1 MEMWQ
6 LGSSVLL
13 GLVCWSEAT
22 RRVIRGC
29 AFCFRSAAS
38 FAPACVCGCLRHR
51 LGRLSVT
58 GRGVHTAGTVHC
70 VFDTHD
76 VPSRACVLCGTLLAG
91 HRLGHRLQAAC
102 VCVRATAR
110 GTRAT
115 RAHGSSAL
123 ETRWDTHAHGARE
136 RTSGLR
142 SSRSRRFSNFASAI
156 WERESAEWERVLS
169 FLYDLYLSR
178 FLTSYK

>member
-110 GTRAT
+110 DAG
-115 RAHGSSAL
+115 H
-123 ETRWDTHAHGARE
+123 
-136 RTSGLR
+136 
-142 SSRSRRFSNFASAI
+142 ASARI
-156 WERESAEWERVLS
+156 LCARDEMGHTRTRSAGADLRAQVLAVKEI
-169 FLYDLYLSR
+169 F
-178 FLTSYK
+178 

>member
-1 MEMWQ
+1 MWQ

-102 VCVRATAR
+102 VCVR
-110 GTRAT
+110 
-115 RAHGSSAL
+115 
-123 ETRWDTHAHGARE
+123 E
-136 RTSGLR
+136 RTDPL
-142 SSRSRRFSNFASAI
+142 RSRRDGTHTHT
-156 WERESAEWERVLS
+156 ERGSGPQGSGPRGQGDFLILHRPFGRGRVLS
-169 FLYDLYLSR
+169 GREFYLFFMIYISLA
-178 FLTSYK
+178 F

>member
-29 AFCFRSAAS
+29 AVCFRSAAS

-58 GRGVHTAGTVHC
+58 GRLVHTAGSVPC

-91 HRLGHRLQAAC
+91 PTGGAAQAQAAC
-102 VCVRATAR
+102 ACAPHAR

-115 RAHGSSAL
+115 RARILRCRDEMGH
-123 ETRWDTHAHGARE
+123 TRTE
-136 RTSGLR
+136 RR
-142 SSRSRRFSNFASAI
+142 AQ
-156 WERESAEWERVLS
+156 VLAAKEI
-169 FLYDLYLSR
+169 F
-178 FLTSYK
+178 